1 MPSCFASKIILCT
14 LSILILGSAGGF
26 LTSLSLQDWFEE
38 LEHPP
43 GHPPNWVF
51 GPVWSALYF
60 MIGTSFA
67 IIWHRHPN
75 QIGRTRLTLFFFIQF
90 IFNLLWTPLFF
101 GFHQIGTALVII
113 ILMWL
118 FITLTIRE
126 FKKLSLFAASLL
138 IPYLLWVT
146 FTTYLN
152 AAYAWLN

>member
-1 MPSCFASKIILCT
+1 
-14 LSILILGSAGGF
+14 
-26 LTSLSLQDWFEE
+26 
-38 LEHPP
+38 
-43 GHPPNWVF
+43 
-51 GPVWSALYF
+51 

-146 FTTYLN
+146 FATYLN